1 MVYCIAVL
9 LATPGAIDQIS
20 GKSQFPEGKHLNL
33 VFWEGE
39 AGRKAPHSFIVHRR
53 GGGGG
58 WGMEMGEELVACIGG
73 SDFQAF

>member
-20 GKSQFPEGKHLNL
+20 GKTQFPEGKHLNL

-53 GGGGG
+53 GGGEGG
-58 WGMEMGEELVACIGG
+58 EWKWGRNW
-73 SDFQAF
+73 